1 VWREVETS
9 WLNSYYARLVPHIE
23 HKRLRED
30 FMSLV
35 RATFTAAAALSVL
48 GIQASAQTIS
58 NKDLS
63 AEAAVTIATTAM
75 ADCKA
80 KGYKVSATV
89 VGRVGEVIAQIRGDG
104 TGPHTMENS
113 FKKAFTART
122 FRIPS
127 GEMEDRL
134 KKNPQMGAQYLTG
147 FTTARGALPIKIGD
161 DVIGAAGVSGA
172 PGGEKDE
179 ACVQAGLDKVKDQ
192 LK

>member
-1 VWREVETS
+1 
-9 WLNSYYARLVPHIE
+9 
-23 HKRLRED
+23 
-30 FMSLV
+30 MSAYRIALA
-35 RATFTAAAALSVL
+35 ATAGALAL
-48 GIQASAQTIS
+48 GAPASAQTMTGKS
-58 NKDLS
+58 LT

-80 KGYKVSATV
+80 KGYKVSATI
-89 VGRVGEVIAQIRGDG
+89 VGNVGEVLVQIRGDG

-147 FTTARGALPIKIGD
+147 FTTARGALPIKVGD
-161 DVIGAAGVSGA
+161 EVIGAAGVSGA

-179 ACVQAGLDKVKDQ
+179 ACVQTGLDKVKDQ

>member
-1 VWREVETS
+1 MISTLPRST
-9 WLNSYYARLVPHIE
+9 LIGLAA
-23 HKRLRED
+23 
-30 FMSLV
+30 SLSC
-35 RATFTAAAALSVL
+35 AFAAPAGADLLTLKSLSAAL
-48 GIQASAQTIS
+48 
-58 NKDLS
+58 
-63 AEAAVTIATTAM
+63 AVNIATTAIET
-75 ADCKA
+75 CKTN
-80 KGYKVSATV
+80 GYKVSATI
-89 VGRVGEVIAQIRGDG
+89 VGINGEVIVQIRGDG

-147 FTTARGALPIKIGD
+147 FTTARGALPIKVGE

-179 ACVQAGLDKVKDQ
+179 ACVKAALDKVAGQ

>member
-1 VWREVETS
+1 M
-9 WLNSYYARLVPHIE
+9 SYLARFALT
-23 HKRLRED
+23 
-30 FMSLV
+30 
-35 RATFTAAAALSVL
+35 ATACVLAAPL
-48 GIQASAQTIS
+48 QAQTMTHKDIS
-58 NKDLS
+58 VD
-63 AEAAVTIATTAM
+63 AAVTIATTAM

-89 VGRVGEVIAQIRGDG
+89 VGRSGEVILQLRGDG

-127 GEMEDRL
+127 GEMEERL

-161 DVIGAAGVSGA
+161 DVVGAAGVSGA

-179 ACVQAGLDKVKDQ
+179 ACVQTGLDKVKDQ